1 MAIRNPGRCPGLCAC
16 WAFSPSLPKSETLV
30 YLAIKHMAL
39 TSLTSLNSLTSTFA
53 KVEFFNFSHEAHSF
67 LILLHRLTQI
77 KQLFEISYI
86 MLTKNNYLVKYSR
99 ICK

>member
-1 MAIRNPGRCPGLCAC
+1 
-16 WAFSPSLPKSETLV
+16 
-30 YLAIKHMAL
+30 MAL

-67 LILLHRLTQI
+67 SILLHRLTQI
-77 KQLFEISYI
+77 KQLIEIPYI

>member
-1 MAIRNPGRCPGLCAC
+1 MSIRNPGRCPGLCAC

-53 KVEFFNFSHEAHSF
+53 KVEFFNFSQEAHSF

-77 KQLFEISYI
+77 KQLIEIPYI